1 MFFVFMSAIY
11 NDENCILPD
20 KYNVCSHNQAM
31 GKECLIVNNSTLFS
45 TTSSCGNHSQK
56 TLEKNQQVHDY
67 MKHHLL
73 IKSCLD
79 KERSLLRTGVK
90 KISIRNYTPKI
101 LGQEINMGMWM

>member
-1 MFFVFMSAIY
+1 
-11 NDENCILPD
+11 
-20 KYNVCSHNQAM
+20 M
-31 GKECLIVNNSTLFS
+31 GRESPPKKITNYTDTSDSKQSSKSSEIDNN
-45 TTSSCGNHSQK
+45 HH
-56 TLEKNQQVHDY
+56 QVHDY

-79 KERSLLRTGVK
+79 KERSLLRTGPIK